1 MINIGTSIAEWFGKQ
16 CPEELLNQE
25 QSVNRIVFDSRD
37 VDSGDALIVLPSV
50 SGDEVEYIE
59 QALEK
64 QAALVIGEIDSNAQN
79 YCKMPDVMAFAAIV
93 LNKALGSPSQHL
105 DVIGVT
111 GTNGKSSIVF
121 YVAQLLTE
129 LDHTCAVMGTLGYG
143 FWNDLKPTGMTTLP
157 LPRLHQAL
165 ADVQQDCK
173 AIAMEV
179 SSHGLHQKRLSGV
192 AFNGAIFTN
201 LSRDHLDYHGT
212 MDAYFDAKRLLFKE
226 PSLQWAVINQDD
238 RYGQKLLS
246 EALQYPTY
254 SYGSNENS
262 DLRFSINHT
271 TDTGQQ
277 VTVYFKGQEQEIFLP
292 LLGEFN
298 AYNAAAALLS
308 AIAMGFDFSS
318 ACKAVKALRPVSGRM
333 ELIELNE
340 SQPNVLV
347 DYAHTPDAVEQV
359 LKSARKHC
367 LGNLVCLVGCGG
379 DRDRGK
385 RPLMTQAALKF
396 ADSVLL
402 TSDNPRSEPPEQ
414 ILADMVQ
421 GLKTE
426 VPSELD
432 RKQAIQSAILHA
444 KADDL
449 IVIVGKGHED
459 YQEIHGVKYPFSDQE
474 TAREALRMRAERSQE
489 NT

>member
-1 MINIGTSIAEWFGKQ
+1 MINIGTSIVKWLGKQ
-16 CPEELLNQE
+16 CPAELLGQA
-25 QSVNRIVFDSRD
+25 QTLNRIVFDSRD
-37 VDSGDALIVLPSV
+37 VEDGDALIVLPSV
-50 SGDEVEYIE
+50 AGDEAAYIE

-64 QAALVIGEIDSNAQN
+64 RAVLVIGEIEYSAHN
-79 YCKMPDVMAFAAIV
+79 YCRVSDVMTFAASV
-93 LNKALGSPSQHL
+93 LNHELGSPSQHM

-129 LDHTCAVMGTLGYG
+129 LRHSCAVMGTLGYG

-165 ADVQQDCK
+165 ADVKKDCK

-226 PSLQWAVINQDD
+226 PGLQWAVINQDD
-238 RYGQKLLS
+238 DYGKKLLS
-246 EALQYPTY
+246 EPVSYSSY
-254 SYGSNENS
+254 SYGTDEKS
-262 DLRFSINHT
+262 DLHFCITRT

-277 VTVYFKGQEQEIFLP
+277 LALRFHGQEQEVFLP

-298 AYNAAAALLS
+298 AYNAAASVLS
-308 AIAMGFDFSS
+308 VIAMGFDFSS
-318 ACKAVKALRPVSGRM
+318 ACKAVTALRPVSGRM
-333 ELIELNE
+333 ELIDSND

-367 LGNLVCLVGCGG
+367 KGNLVCLVGCGG

-385 RPLMTQAALKF
+385 RPLMAQAAINF

-402 TSDNPRSEPPEQ
+402 TSDNPRSESPEQ

-421 GLKTE
+421 GLKKE

-432 RKQAIQSAILHA
+432 RKQAIQSAILNA
-444 KADDL
+444 KSDDL

-474 TAREALRMRAERSQE
+474 TAREALQIRSQLRQE